1 MKLFLGIFLFIFIYF
16 KSEVRAQQYNIFP
29 LVDSASW
36 RMYYGCGEAF
46 VCSEDLLYDYTIHGD
61 TIILGKLYK
70 KLFISNT
77 KLYIHHFG
85 SQNCCSIYPSNG
97 YIGAIRQDTILRK
110 VYIIRPSFNNDSL
123 LYDFTLNVGD
133 TLKSSLLS
141 NSYICDTLELIV
153 TEIDSVLIG
162 STFHKKW
169 IFNCY
174 LDYIEGIGSSFSLF
188 GNSYQEDLVGLV
200 CLKYNNIP
208 IYSTGAFSWT
218 CDIPLLINNPYIKES
233 TISCNNLVTD
243 LLIIHFDQN
252 NIKTDQLLISVSNQL
267 GEIILQEK
275 VSQKL
280 SELQLNLNW
289 LVPGIY
295 FLKIESPDKTNYFVS
310 KLIKK

>member
-1 MKLFLGIFLFIFIYF
+1 MKLFLGIFLFLFIYF

-36 RMYYGCGEAF
+36 RMSTGCFDAF
-46 VCSEDLLYDYTIHGD
+46 VCSEDFLFDYIIQGD
-61 TIILGKLYK
+61 TLILGKLYK
-70 KLFISNT
+70 KLFISGT
-77 KLYIHHFG
+77 KLYKHNYG
-85 SQNCCSIYPSNG
+85 SQNCCWIYPSNG

-280 SELQLNLNW
+280 SELRLNLNW